1 MHDMIALEGTH
12 NRIFVLQPGILDD
25 RALLAFTGSQCHGL
39 ALAMHRRTA
48 WPMVAVDNSSGE
60 CIHICVRDPEN
71 RLVDVT
77 GAHTDDEMARESK
90 GAIRHASETFIH
102 DLESRHGWVP
112 ADIDGCESFV
122 DAVLNRAAS
131 ETPLSPLRSSTIRV
145 LGPVDNGVQTKVEWS
160 GETYIDA
167 FVSRVPSP
175 AEHWMLYGHLGI
187 PPDPTTGTYEIDF
200 RPERLQQLF
209 DLWMQSQFDRTTAES
224 KLDAPPPSLS

>member
-1 MHDMIALEGTH
+1 MHHVIALEGTH
-12 NRIFVLQPGILDD
+12 NRIFLLEKGILDD
-25 RALLAFTGSQCHGL
+25 RALLAFTGSQCHALG
-39 ALAMHRRTA
+39 LAMHLRTC
-48 WPMVAVDNSSGE
+48 WPLVAVDNASGE
-60 CIHICVRDPEN
+60 CIHICVRDPEK

-90 GAIRHASETFIH
+90 GAIRHVSETFIH

-112 ADIDGCESFV
+112 ADIAGCESFV

-131 ETPLSPLRSSTIRV
+131 ETPLPPLRSSTIRV
-145 LGPVDNGVQTKVEWS
+145 LGPVDNGVRIKMEWS

-175 AEHWMLYGHLGI
+175 AEHWVLYGHLGI

-209 DLWMQSQFDRTTAES
+209 DLWMQRQFDRTTAES
-224 KLDAPPPSLS
+224 KLDVPRPSLT

>member
-12 NRIFVLQPGILDD
+12 GRIFLLEKGILDD

-48 WPMVAVDNSSGE
+48 WPMVAVDNSGGE
-60 CIHICVRDPEN
+60 CIHICVRDAEN

-77 GAHTDDEMARESK
+77 GAHTDDEMARQSK
-90 GAIRHASETFIH
+90 GAIRQVSETFIH

-112 ADIDGCESFV
+112 ADIDGCEWFV

-131 ETPLSPLRSSTIRV
+131 ETPLPPLRSSTIRV
-145 LGPVDNGVQTKVEWS
+145 LGPAENGVQTKMEWS

-167 FVSRVPSP
+167 FVSRVPNP
-175 AEHWMLYGHLGI
+175 AEHWVLYGHIGI
-187 PPDPTTGTYEIDF
+187 PPDPTAGTYKIDF
-200 RPERLQQLF
+200 RPEWLQQLF
-209 DLWMQSQFDRTTAES
+209 DLWMQRQFDRTTAES
-224 KLDAPPPSLS
+224 KLDVPPPSLT